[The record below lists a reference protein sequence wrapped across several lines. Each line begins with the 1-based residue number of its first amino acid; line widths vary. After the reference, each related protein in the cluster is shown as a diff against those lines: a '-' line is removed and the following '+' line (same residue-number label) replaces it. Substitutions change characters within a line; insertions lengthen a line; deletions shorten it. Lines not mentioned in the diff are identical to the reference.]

1 VDRLTKDQRR
11 KNMQAIK
18 SKGSKLETMLAKE
31 LWKRGFRY
39 RKNDKRVFGV
49 PDLTFFK
56 HKIAVFVDSEFWH
69 GKDWDRKK
77 FDHKSNKNFW
87 HQKIQRNIARDK
99 EVNSFLE
106 KNGWITL
113 RFWGKEI
120 QKELLTCIK
129 KIEDTINEVKK

>member
-1 VDRLTKDQRR
+1 
-11 KNMQAIK
+11 MQAIK

-77 FDHKSNKNFW
+77 FDHKSNINFW

>member
-1 VDRLTKDQRR
+1 
-11 KNMQAIK
+11 MQAIK